1 MSSISKAPSNNMLSF
16 ESSEESSWTKY
27 FEDFFNNDHNNNID
41 DYNDQKCSLNSFS
54 AFDDGSYSLV
64 SDAAEKKIVDQSAQ
78 GGMEYIKRLS
88 FKKRKKIITSLVD
101 HDLEDTASSP
111 INSPKVFKAKEK
123 EEINHFY
130 QERGN
135 ILGGKDERKEVEFNE
150 IHTSII
156 DHTELNKK
164 GLCLVPM
171 SMVMKYLG

>member
-1 MSSISKAPSNNMLSF
+1 VLYIGDFPILEIATKLNKLQLIFLVASMSSISKAPSNNMLSF

-101 HDLEDTASSP
+101 DDLEDTASSP
-111 INSPKVFKAKEK
+111 INSPKVF
-123 EEINHFY
+123 FF
-130 QERGN
+130 
-135 ILGGKDERKEVEFNE
+135 L
-150 IHTSII
+150 SIFLFSLPNF
-156 DHTELNKK
+156 E
-164 GLCLVPM
+164 
-171 SMVMKYLG
+171 

>member
-1 MSSISKAPSNNMLSF
+1 VLYIGDFPILEIATKLNKLQLIFLVASMSSISKAPSNNMLSF

-111 INSPKVFKAKEK
+111 INSPKVFFFL
-123 EEINHFY
+123 HLFF
-130 QERGN
+130 
-135 ILGGKDERKEVEFNE
+135 VF
-150 IHTSII
+150 S
-156 DHTELNKK
+156 
-164 GLCLVPM
+164 
-171 SMVMKYLG
+171 S

>member
-1 MSSISKAPSNNMLSF
+1 VLYIGDFPILEIATKLNKLQLISLVASMSSISKAPSNNMLSF

-101 HDLEDTASSP
+101 DDLEDTASSP
-111 INSPKVFKAKEK
+111 INSPKVF
-123 EEINHFY
+123 FF
-130 QERGN
+130 
-135 ILGGKDERKEVEFNE
+135 L
-150 IHTSII
+150 SIFLFSLPNF
-156 DHTELNKK
+156 E
-164 GLCLVPM
+164 
-171 SMVMKYLG
+171 

>member
-1 MSSISKAPSNNMLSF
+1 VLYIGDFPILEIATKLNKLQLISLVASMSSISKAPSNNMLSF

-111 INSPKVFKAKEK
+111 INSPKVFFFFIYFLFSLPNFE
-123 EEINHFY
+123 
-130 QERGN
+130 
-135 ILGGKDERKEVEFNE
+135 
-150 IHTSII
+150 
-156 DHTELNKK
+156 
-164 GLCLVPM
+164 
-171 SMVMKYLG
+171 